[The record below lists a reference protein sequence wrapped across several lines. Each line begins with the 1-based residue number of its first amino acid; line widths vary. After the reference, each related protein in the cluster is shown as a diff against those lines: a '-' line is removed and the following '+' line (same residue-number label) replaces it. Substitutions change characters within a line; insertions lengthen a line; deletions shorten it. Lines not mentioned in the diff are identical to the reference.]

1 MKLVIFVGSRGKNGR
16 TAQASRALL
25 EGFMEGGDTG
35 ELVFLPDLAIERCRQ
50 CEDSGWG
57 TCASEGRCC
66 IEDDFESLLE
76 MIKDADLVA
85 FATPVYFGSL
95 SESMRAFLERLRRVA
110 WHEKQQGINGKKALG
125 ICVAGGGGGAG
136 ECVGELSRVLATCR
150 LEVVDMVPV
159 RRQNIDL
166 KLQVLKLTGRW
177 LTLTPQ
183 S

>member
-16 TAQASRALL
+16 TAQASKALL
-25 EGFMEGGDTG
+25 EGFEEGGGKG
-35 ELVFLPDLAIERCRQ
+35 ELVFLPDLVIERCRQ

-66 IEDDFESLLE
+66 IEDDFEKLLE
-76 MIKDADLVA
+76 KIREADIVA

-95 SESMRAFLERLRRVA
+95 SESMRAFLDRFRRVA
-110 WHEKQQGINGKKALG
+110 WHEKQQGISGKKTLG
-125 ICVAGGGGGAG
+125 ICVAGGGGGGAG

-150 LEVVDMVPV
+150 LDIVDMVPA
-159 RRQNIDL
+159 RRQNLDL

-177 LTLTPQ
+177 LASTT
-183 S
+183 